1 MNYNSWEVENKF
13 GGDQEAAILY
23 RALRNYRSERRGLK
37 MYLEKIQGGL
47 CDNNLSDEIDLISA
61 MMNRIKRNDSPAD

>member
-1 MNYNSWEVENKF
+1 MNHSSWEVENKF

>member
-1 MNYNSWEVENKF
+1 MNYSSWEVENKF

-61 MMNRIKRNDSPAD
+61 MMNRIKREEI

>member
-1 MNYNSWEVENKF
+1 MNFWEVENKF

-61 MMNRIKRNDSPAD
+61 MMNRIKREEI

>member
-1 MNYNSWEVENKF
+1 MNYSSWEVENKF

>member
-23 RALRNYRSERRGLK
+23 RALRKYRCERKGLK

-61 MMNRIKRNDSPAD
+61 MMNRIKREDNQ

>member
-1 MNYNSWEVENKF
+1 MNYSSWEVENKF

-37 MYLEKIQGGL
+37 MYLEKIQGFRN
-47 CDNNLSDEIDLISA
+47 NNLSDEIDLISA
-61 MMNRIKRNDSPAD
+61 MMNRIKREDN

>member
-13 GGDQEAAILY
+13 GGDQESAILY
-23 RALRNYRSERRGLK
+23 RALRNYRCERKGLK

-47 CDNNLSDEIDLISA
+47 RDNNLSDEIDLISA
-61 MMNRIKRNDSPAD
+61 MMNRIKREEI

>member
-1 MNYNSWEVENKF
+1 MTKSHPLT
-13 GGDQEAAILY
+13 DSAILY
-23 RALRNYRSERRGLK
+23 KALRNYRSERRGLK

-61 MMNRIKRNDSPAD
+61 MMNRIKREDN

>member
-1 MNYNSWEVENKF
+1 MNHSSWEVENKF

-61 MMNRIKRNDSPAD
+61 MMNRIKREEI

>member
-1 MNYNSWEVENKF
+1 MNYSSWEVENKF

-61 MMNRIKRNDSPAD
+61 MMNRIKREDNQ

>member
-1 MNYNSWEVENKF
+1 MNYSSWEVENKF

-23 RALRNYRSERRGLK
+23 RALRNYRSERKGLK

-47 CDNNLSDEIDLISA
+47 CDNNLSDEIDLISS
-61 MMNRIKRNDSPAD
+61 MMNRIKREDNQ

>member
-1 MNYNSWEVENKF
+1 MNYSSWEVENKF

-61 MMNRIKRNDSPAD
+61 MMNRIKREDN